1 MGDEKRKKEEDAI
14 RAKLQLL
21 DKRMRLHEWSAF
33 EQRQA
38 DELEEAEAEIDAGAD
53 VAEADD

>member
-1 MGDEKRKKEEDAI
+1 
-14 RAKLQLL
+14 
-21 DKRMRLHEWSAF
+21 MRLHEWSAF